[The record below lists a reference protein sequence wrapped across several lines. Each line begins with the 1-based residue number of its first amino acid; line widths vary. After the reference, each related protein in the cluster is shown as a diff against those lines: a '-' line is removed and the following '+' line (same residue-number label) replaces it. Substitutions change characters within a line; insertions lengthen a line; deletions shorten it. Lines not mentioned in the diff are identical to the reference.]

1 MLEINRKVSNK
12 SKLTT
17 ASANL
22 ISFLFPDLGWATSI
36 VSKVRK
42 CSQRLKFVTDIEIL
56 PVNINMYI
64 QLFTA
69 VIYRCLFL
77 SPLFSGNLIRR
88 ASLSEAMSKEMEE
101 LRKENDSL
109 RSVIKIYKVC
119 TVFYWMRFFLVS
131 RI

>member
-1 MLEINRKVSNK
+1 MGHLHCLQGTKMI
-12 SKLTT
+12 
-17 ASANL
+17 
-22 ISFLFPDLGWATSI
+22 
-36 VSKVRK
+36 
-42 CSQRLKFVTDIEIL
+42 DIEIL

-119 TVFYWMRFFLVS
+119 TVLCKLICS
-131 RI
+131 